1 MTVHIDPSPKATGAQ
16 RMEEDPGE
24 TSDWL
29 TSLGSL
35 LRNTGAERVR
45 YILAALDQRARNWVS
60 CPRRCLIL
68 PIEIR
73 YRCEAQPP
81 YPGDIE
87 METRITA
94 IIRWN
99 APAMVARANMAYG
112 ELGGDVA
119 RYASVAET
127 FEVGFNHFFRAS

>member
-1 MTVHIDPSPKATGAQ
+1 MTVHIDPSLKATGAQ

-45 YILAALDQRARNWVS
+45 YIFAALDQRAKELGVLPETLPYS
-60 CPRRCLIL
+60 

-81 YPGDIE
+81 HPGDIE

-99 APAMVARANMAYG
+99 ALAMVARANTAYG

-119 RYASVAET
+119 RYASLAET